1 MRRPERRLP
10 ALLPLLLLLLGLSAC
25 GTSDAPGVYKVGRP
39 YQIAGRWYYP
49 EFDPDYDA
57 IGVASWYG
65 EPFHGRATA
74 NGERFDKT
82 RISAA
87 HPTLP
92 LPSIVRVTNL
102 ENHRT
107 IELRVNDR
115 GPFVG
120 DRIIDLSQAA
130 AFELGFERRGTVPV
144 RVQFVRLAEAEGT
157 PPAPSPRTPPPETRV
172 ARAEPAVP
180 RTAASAQGPEKTVVV
195 GARAEAGRSPVC
207 TGHFVQVGAFAEA
220 VRAERFAAR
229 LSAALAT
236 PATAGPPR
244 DDHLARVRVGPLA
257 SEAEARAMLAHL
269 RASGLDGFVVKPRET
284 FVHTC

>member
-1 MRRPERRLP
+1 MQRSERRLI

-25 GTSDAPGVYKVGRP
+25 GTSDGPGVYKVGRP

-49 EFDPDYDA
+49 EFDPNYDSV
-57 IGVASWYG
+57 GVASWYG

-74 NGERFDKT
+74 NGERFDKN

-92 LPSIVRVTNL
+92 LPSIVEVTNL
-102 ENHRT
+102 VNQRT

-130 AFELGFERRGTVPV
+130 ASELGFERRGTVPV
-144 RVQFVRLAEAEGT
+144 RVRFVRLAEAEGT
-157 PPAPSPRTPPPETRV
+157 PPAPTRRTPPPDTRI
-172 ARAEPAVP
+172 ARAEPPVP
-180 RTAASAQGPEKTVVV
+180 VTAASAKGPDETVVV
-195 GARAEAGRSPVC
+195 GARTAASQSPVC
-207 TGHFVQVGAFAEA
+207 TGHFVQVGAFAEQ
-220 VRAERFAAR
+220 VRAQRFAAR
-229 LSAALAT
+229 LSAALAK
-236 PATAGPPR
+236 PASAGPPL
-244 DDHLARVRVGPLA
+244 DDRLARVRVGPLA
-257 SEAEARAMLAHL
+257 SEAEARAILAHL
-269 RASGLDGFVVKPRET
+269 QANGLDGFVVKPRET